1 MNETPHT
8 PAGSAFTGLIIETF
22 RLNGELLA
30 AGDELCADLG
40 LTSARWQVMGA
51 IDEGPLPV
59 AHIARNMGLTRQ
71 AVQRVADELARE
83 GFIAFAENPHH
94 RLAKLAGLTANGRAS
109 LDEVNR
115 RQAVWANRIAEGLDP
130 AAIEAAA
137 SLAETLRHRLV
148 PDAHDRL
155 DSGGRR
161 PPHSVSL
168 PEGREDPITGA
179 AGNSRVPSPLGEKD
193 RMRGDSAKQPRGL
206 PIASSDPES
215 KE

>member
-83 GFIAFAENPHH
+83 GFIAFADNPHH
-94 RLAKLAGLTANGRAS
+94 RRAKLAGLTAKGRAS

-137 SLAETLRHRLV
+137 SLAETLRRGSCRTQIVSIAAEEDPLTLSLSPRGERTPEFSPWIV
-148 PDAHDRL
+148 RGSLLP
-155 DSGGRR
+155 SGRR
-161 PPHSVSL
+161 
-168 PEGREDPITGA
+168 TG
-179 AGNSRVPSPLGEKD
+179 
-193 RMRGDSAKQPRGL
+193 
-206 PIASSDPES
+206 
-215 KE
+215 